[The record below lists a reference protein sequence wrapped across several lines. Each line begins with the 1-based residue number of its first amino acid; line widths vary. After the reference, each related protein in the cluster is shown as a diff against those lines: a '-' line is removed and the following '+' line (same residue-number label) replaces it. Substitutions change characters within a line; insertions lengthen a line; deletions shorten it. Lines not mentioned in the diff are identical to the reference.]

1 MAEAAQ
7 APRKR
12 PLSPHLQ
19 VYSMTLSMIMSG
31 VHRITGLCLVA
42 GMILLAWWLLA
53 AATGQNAY
61 GTFEAFATSWLGRL
75 VLFGFSWAAL
85 HHLIGGLRYLVWDLG
100 IWIENEEREWLIRAN
115 IVASIVCTILLW
127 VILFL
132 SGMR

>member
-19 VYSMTLSMIMSG
+19 VYRLTLSMLMSG
-31 VHRITGLCLVA
+31 LHRITGLCLVA
-42 GMILLAWWLLA
+42 GMVLMTWWLLA
-53 AATGQNAY
+53 AAAGQNHY
-61 GTFEAFATSWLGRL
+61 GTFEAFATSWIGRL
-75 VLFGFSWAAL
+75 ILFGFSWAAL
-85 HHLIGGLRYLVWDLG
+85 HHLLGGLRYLVWDLG
-100 IWIENEEREWLIRAN
+100 IWIDSEERELLIVAN
-115 IVASIVCTILLW
+115 IVGSIACTILLW

>member
-1 MAEAAQ
+1 MADAAQ

-19 VYSMTLSMIMSG
+19 VYRLTLSMIMSG
-31 VHRITGLCLVA
+31 VHRITGLSLVA
-42 GMILLAWWLLA
+42 GMILLTWWLLA
-53 AATGQNAY
+53 AAVGQNAY

-75 VLFGFSWAAL
+75 ILFGFSWAAL

-100 IWIENEEREWLIRAN
+100 IWVENEEREWLIRAN